1 MFMHEN
7 NAAELQEHSIIQT
20 RTKKFIYYEGNASKR
35 EIFGCYPFKSRKEA
49 RYLMKAV

>member
-1 MFMHEN
+1 MVMHEN

-20 RTKKFIYYEGNASKR
+20 RTKKFIHYEGNASER
-35 EIFGCYPFKSRKEA
+35 EILGCYPFKNRKEA